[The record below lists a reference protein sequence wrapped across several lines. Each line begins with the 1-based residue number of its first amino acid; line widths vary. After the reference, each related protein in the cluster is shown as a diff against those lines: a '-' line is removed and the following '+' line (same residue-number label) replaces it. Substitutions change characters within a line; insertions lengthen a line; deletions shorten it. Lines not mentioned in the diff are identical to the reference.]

1 MTKDILM
8 FRDLK
13 MTLTCIVIFIDIVEG
28 EKMIIFVYLR
38 PLIFVLSK
46 TAIPSDIKLVHSSNR
61 ILKYSKI
68 KDK

>member
-1 MTKDILM
+1 MKEDILM

-13 MTLTCIVIFIDIVEG
+13 MTLTCIVIFIDIEG